1 LNKWHYE
8 HYYKT
13 QNFIGG
19 DMSGPFKGVRVLEL
33 TSTVSGPFAGMMLAD
48 QGAEVI
54 KIEPPGIGDLA
65 RFMGTIK
72 EGMGAMFSTLNRNKK
87 CICLDFKNE
96 EDLSVLLE
104 LVSTADVLI
113 ENYRPGI
120 VKKLGIDYQTLK
132 KIKPDLIYCSISGY
146 GQSGPYKE
154 KKVYDPLIQGTVGIP
169 HAQNGEFPELIRT
182 IIYDKVTGLTS
193 AQAISAALYQKANG
207 EGGQYLPISMM
218 ESALYYN
225 WPDLMMNHTFEEGG
239 INLGELADLF
249 EVYETKDGGVVLIII
264 ANDEVFTK
272 FCEVFSL
279 SLHLDEKYNNLVS
292 RIINKEELTEEINK
306 ITRKLSSKELED
318 KMDNAEI
325 SASLC
330 NDLNKVHLDPQV
342 IEQGSIVEIDH
353 PELGKMRMPK
363 PPANLKGQ
371 KEFPRTL
378 APILGFDN
386 RQILEEL
393 KVENDII
400 VRMEEREDQNRMLIK
415 AMMDAQNQSQNG

>member
-1 LNKWHYE
+1 
-8 HYYKT
+8 
-13 QNFIGG
+13 
-19 DMSGPFKGVRVLEL
+19 MSGPYKGVRVLEL

-48 QGAEVI
+48 QGADVI

-72 EGMGAMFSTLNRNKK
+72 DGMGAMFSTLNRNKK

-96 EDLSVLLE
+96 EDLEVLKK

-120 VKKLGIDYQTLK
+120 VKKLGIDYESLS
-132 KIKPDLIYCSISGY
+132 KINPDLIYCSISGY

-169 HAQNGEFPELIRT
+169 LAQNNQSPELIRT

-193 AQAISAALYQKANG
+193 AQAISAALYQKAIG

-225 WPDLMMNHTFEEGG
+225 WPDLMMNYTFDEGG
-239 INLGELADLF
+239 VNIGELADLF
-249 EVYETKDGGVVLIII
+249 EVYETNDGGVVLIII

-272 FCEVFSL
+272 FCTVFDL

-292 RIINKEELTEEINK
+292 RIINKEELTIEINK
-306 ITRKLSSKELED
+306 VTRLLSSKELED
-318 KMDNAEI
+318 KMDREGI
-325 SASLC
+325 SASIC
-330 NDLNKVHLDPQV
+330 NELNEVYKDPQV
-342 IEQGSIVEIDH
+342 VEQGSVTEINH
-353 PELGKMRMPK
+353 PELGIMRMPK

-371 KEFPRTL
+371 SSFPRSL
-378 APILGFDN
+378 APILGYDN
-386 RQILEEL
+386 REVLSSINVDDDTIQ
-393 KVENDII
+393 
-400 VRMEEREDQNRMLIK
+400 RMEDREKQNREML
-415 AMMDAQNQSQNG
+415 ASLMQANEE

>member
-1 LNKWHYE
+1 
-8 HYYKT
+8 
-13 QNFIGG
+13 
-19 DMSGPFKGVRVLEL
+19 MSGPFKGVRVLEL

-72 EGMGAMFSTLNRNKK
+72 DGMGAMFSTLNRNKK

-96 EDLSVLLE
+96 EDLSVLMQ

-120 VKKLGIDYQTLK
+120 VKKLGIDYGTLK

-169 HAQNGEFPELIRT
+169 HAQNSEFPELIRT

-207 EGGQYLPISMM
+207 EGGQYLPVSMM

-239 INLGELADLF
+239 VNLGELADLF

-264 ANDEVFTK
+264 ANDEVFIK

-279 SLHLDEKYNNLVS
+279 SLHEDEKYNNLVS
-292 RIINKEELTEEINK
+292 RIVNKEELTKEINK
-306 ITRKLSSKELED
+306 ITRNLSSKELED
-318 KMDNAEI
+318 KMDNEGI
-325 SASLC
+325 SASIC
-330 NDLNKVHLDPQV
+330 NDLNEVHLDPQV

-393 KVENDII
+393 KIDNDII
-400 VRMEEREDQNRMLIK
+400 ERMEERENQNRMLIK

>member
-1 LNKWHYE
+1 
-8 HYYKT
+8 
-13 QNFIGG
+13 
-19 DMSGPFKGVRVLEL
+19 MSGPYKGVRVLEL

-48 QGAEVI
+48 QGADVI

-72 EGMGAMFSTLNRNKK
+72 DGMGAMFSTLNRNKK

-96 EDLSVLLE
+96 EDLEVLKK

-120 VKKLGIDYQTLK
+120 VKKLGIDYESLS
-132 KIKPDLIYCSISGY
+132 KINPDLIYCSISGY

-169 HAQNGEFPELIRT
+169 LAQNNQSPELIRT

-193 AQAISAALYQKANG
+193 AQAISAALYQKAIG

-225 WPDLMMNHTFEEGG
+225 WPDLMMNYTFDEGG
-239 INLGELADLF
+239 VNIGELADLF
-249 EVYETKDGGVVLIII
+249 EVYETNDGGVVLIII

-272 FCEVFSL
+272 FCTVFDL

-292 RIINKEELTEEINK
+292 RIINKEELTIEINK
-306 ITRKLSSKELED
+306 VTRSLSSKELED
-318 KMDNAEI
+318 KMDREGI
-325 SASLC
+325 SASIC
-330 NDLNKVHLDPQV
+330 NELNEVYKDPQV
-342 IEQGSIVEIDH
+342 VEQDSITEIDH
-353 PELGKMRMPK
+353 PELGIMRMPK

-371 KEFPRTL
+371 GSFPRSL
-378 APILGFDN
+378 APILGYDN
-386 RQILEEL
+386 REVLSSINIDDDTIQ
-393 KVENDII
+393 
-400 VRMEEREDQNRMLIK
+400 RMEDREKQNREML
-415 AMMDAQNQSQNG
+415 ASLMQANEE

>member
-1 LNKWHYE
+1 
-8 HYYKT
+8 
-13 QNFIGG
+13 
-19 DMSGPFKGVRVLEL
+19 MSGPFKGVRVLEL

-54 KIEPPGIGDLA
+54 KVEPPGIGDLA
-65 RFMGTIK
+65 RFMGTTK
-72 EGMGAMFSTLNRNKK
+72 DGMGAMFSTLNRNKK

-96 EDLSVLLE
+96 EDLSVLKE
-104 LVSTADVLI
+104 LVKTSDVLI

-120 VKKLGIDYQTLK
+120 VKKLGIDYETLS

-169 HAQNGEFPELIRT
+169 HAQSGKFPELIRT

-207 EGGQYLPISMM
+207 EGGQYLPISML

-225 WPDLMMNHTFEEGG
+225 WPDIMMNHTFEEGG

-272 FCEVFSL
+272 FCSVFDL
-279 SLHLDEKYNNLVS
+279 NLYQDEKYNNLIS
-292 RIINKEELTEEINK
+292 RIINKEELTKEINK
-306 ITRKLSSKELED
+306 VTSKISSKELEQM
-318 KMDNAEI
+318 MDNEGI
-325 SASLC
+325 SASIC
-330 NDLNKVHLDPQV
+330 NELNEVHLDPQV
-342 IEQGSIVEIDH
+342 IDQNSIVEIEH
-353 PELGKMRMPK
+353 PDLGIMRMSK

-371 KEFPRTL
+371 GTFPRTL
-378 APILGFDN
+378 APILGHDN
-386 RQILEEL
+386 RTLLKEL
-393 KVENDII
+393 GIENDII
-400 VRMEEREDQNRMLIK
+400 ERMEQREEQNRILIETM
-415 AMMDAQNQSQNG
+415 ANQLQDQDS

>member
-1 LNKWHYE
+1 
-8 HYYKT
+8 
-13 QNFIGG
+13 
-19 DMSGPFKGVRVLEL
+19 MSGPFKGVRVLEL

-72 EGMGAMFSTLNRNKK
+72 DGMGAMFSTLNRNKK

-96 EDLSVLLE
+96 EDLSVLMQ

-120 VKKLGIDYQTLK
+120 VKKLGIDYETLK

-169 HAQNGEFPELIRT
+169 HAQNSEFPELIRT

-207 EGGQYLPISMM
+207 EGGQYLPVSMM

-264 ANDEVFTK
+264 ANDEVFIK

-279 SLHLDEKYNNLVS
+279 SLHQDEKYNNLVS
-292 RIINKEELTEEINK
+292 RIVNKEELTKEINK
-306 ITRKLSSKELED
+306 ITRNLSSKELED
-318 KMDNAEI
+318 KMDNEGI
-325 SASLC
+325 SASIC
-330 NDLNKVHLDPQV
+330 NDLNEVHLDPQV

-393 KVENDII
+393 KIDNDII
-400 VRMEEREDQNRMLIK
+400 ERMEERENQNRMLIK

>member
-1 LNKWHYE
+1 
-8 HYYKT
+8 
-13 QNFIGG
+13 
-19 DMSGPFKGVRVLEL
+19 MSGPYKGVRVLEL

-48 QGAEVI
+48 QGADVI

-72 EGMGAMFSTLNRNKK
+72 DGMGAMFSTLNRNKK

-96 EDLSVLLE
+96 EDLEVLKK

-120 VKKLGIDYQTLK
+120 VKKLGIDYESLS
-132 KIKPDLIYCSISGY
+132 KINPDLIYCSISGY

-169 HAQNGEFPELIRT
+169 LAQNNQSPELIRT

-193 AQAISAALYQKANG
+193 AQAISAALYQKAIG

-225 WPDLMMNHTFEEGG
+225 WPDLMMNYTFDEGG
-239 INLGELADLF
+239 VNIGELADLF
-249 EVYETKDGGVVLIII
+249 EVYETNDGGVVLIII

-272 FCEVFSL
+272 FCTVFDL

-292 RIINKEELTEEINK
+292 RIINKEELTIEINK
-306 ITRKLSSKELED
+306 VTRSLSSKELED
-318 KMDNAEI
+318 KMDREGI
-325 SASLC
+325 SASIC
-330 NDLNKVHLDPQV
+330 NELNEVYKDPQV
-342 IEQGSIVEIDH
+342 VEQGSITEIDH
-353 PELGKMRMPK
+353 PELGIMRMPK

-371 KEFPRTL
+371 DSFPRSL
-378 APILGFDN
+378 APILGYDN
-386 RQILEEL
+386 REVLSSINIDDDTIQ
-393 KVENDII
+393 
-400 VRMEEREDQNRMLIK
+400 RMEGREKQNREML
-415 AMMDAQNQSQNG
+415 ASLMQANEE

>member
-1 LNKWHYE
+1 
-8 HYYKT
+8 
-13 QNFIGG
+13 
-19 DMSGPFKGVRVLEL
+19 MSGPYKSVRVLEL

-48 QGAEVI
+48 QGADVI

-72 EGMGAMFSTLNRNKK
+72 DGMGAMFSTLNRNKK

-96 EDLSVLLE
+96 EDLEVLKK

-120 VKKLGIDYQTLK
+120 VKKLGIDYESLS
-132 KIKPDLIYCSISGY
+132 KINPDLIYCSISGY

-169 HAQNGEFPELIRT
+169 LAQNNQSPELIRT

-193 AQAISAALYQKANG
+193 AQAISAALYQKAIG

-225 WPDLMMNHTFEEGG
+225 WPDLMMNYTFDEGG
-239 INLGELADLF
+239 VNIGELADLF
-249 EVYETKDGGVVLIII
+249 EVYETNDGGVVLIII

-272 FCEVFSL
+272 FCTVFDL

-292 RIINKEELTEEINK
+292 RIINKEELTIEINK
-306 ITRKLSSKELED
+306 VTRSLSSKELED
-318 KMDNAEI
+318 KMDHEGI
-325 SASLC
+325 SASIC
-330 NDLNKVHLDPQV
+330 NELNEVYKDPQV
-342 IEQGSIVEIDH
+342 VEQGSITEIDH
-353 PELGKMRMPK
+353 PELGIMRMPK

-371 KEFPRTL
+371 SSFPRSL
-378 APILGFDN
+378 APILGYDN
-386 RQILEEL
+386 REVLSSINIDDDTIQ
-393 KVENDII
+393 
-400 VRMEEREDQNRMLIK
+400 RMEDREKQNREML
-415 AMMDAQNQSQNG
+415 ASLMQANEE

>member
-1 LNKWHYE
+1 
-8 HYYKT
+8 
-13 QNFIGG
+13 
-19 DMSGPFKGVRVLEL
+19 MSGPYKGVRVLEL

-48 QGAEVI
+48 QGADVI

-72 EGMGAMFSTLNRNKK
+72 DGMGAMFSTLNRNKK

-96 EDLSVLLE
+96 EDLEVLKK

-120 VKKLGIDYQTLK
+120 VKKLGIDYESLS
-132 KIKPDLIYCSISGY
+132 KINPDLIYCSISGY

-169 HAQNGEFPELIRT
+169 LAQNNQSPELIRT

-193 AQAISAALYQKANG
+193 AQAISAALYQKAIG

-225 WPDLMMNHTFEEGG
+225 WPDLMMNYTFDEGG
-239 INLGELADLF
+239 VNIGELADLF
-249 EVYETKDGGVVLIII
+249 EVYETNDGGVVLIII

-272 FCEVFSL
+272 FCTVFDL
-279 SLHLDEKYNNLVS
+279 SLHLDDKYNNLVS
-292 RIINKEELTEEINK
+292 RIINKEELTIEINK
-306 ITRKLSSKELED
+306 VTRFLSSKELED
-318 KMDNAEI
+318 KMDREGI
-325 SASLC
+325 SASIC
-330 NDLNKVHLDPQV
+330 NELNEVYKDPQV
-342 IEQGSIVEIDH
+342 VEQGSITEINH
-353 PELGKMRMPK
+353 PELGIMRMPK

-371 KEFPRTL
+371 SSFPRSL
-378 APILGFDN
+378 APILGYDN
-386 RQILEEL
+386 REVLSSINIDDDTIQ
-393 KVENDII
+393 
-400 VRMEEREDQNRMLIK
+400 RMEDREKQNREML
-415 AMMDAQNQSQNG
+415 ASLMQANEE

>member
-1 LNKWHYE
+1 
-8 HYYKT
+8 
-13 QNFIGG
+13 
-19 DMSGPFKGVRVLEL
+19 MSGPYSGIRVLEL

-65 RFMGTIK
+65 RFMGTTK
-72 EGMGAMFSTLNRNKK
+72 DGMGAMFSSLNRNKK

-96 EDLSVLLE
+96 EDLNVLKE
-104 LVSTADVLI
+104 LVSTSDVLI

-120 VKKLGIDYQTLK
+120 VHKLGIDYESLC

-169 HAQNGEFPELIRT
+169 NAQNSKFPELLRT

-193 AQAISAALYQKANG
+193 AQAISAALYQKERG

-225 WPDLMMNHTFEEGG
+225 WPDLMMNHTFLEGG
-239 INLGELADLF
+239 INIGELADLF
-249 EVYETKDGGVVLIII
+249 EVYETSDGGVIIIII
-264 ANDEVFTK
+264 AADEVFSK
-272 FCEVFSL
+272 FCSHFD
-279 SLHLDEKYNNLVS
+279 LDLYSNDKYNSLES
-292 RIINKEELTEEINK
+292 RIINKEQLTEEINK
-306 ITRKLSSKELED
+306 VTRNFSSRELVER
-318 KMDNAEI
+318 MDHEGI
-325 SASLC
+325 SASVC
-330 NDLNKVHLDPQV
+330 NQLDEVHQDPQV
-342 IEQGSIVEIDH
+342 LDQGSIVEINH

-371 KEFPRTL
+371 KEFPRSL

-386 RQILEEL
+386 REVLENI
-393 KVENDII
+393 KIDNDII
-400 VRMEEREDQNRMLIK
+400 QRMEEREEQNRLLIK
-415 AMMDAQNQSQNG
+415 AMMDAENQS

>member
-1 LNKWHYE
+1 
-8 HYYKT
+8 
-13 QNFIGG
+13 
-19 DMSGPFKGVRVLEL
+19 MSGPFKGVRVLEL

-72 EGMGAMFSTLNRNKK
+72 DGMGAMFSTLNRNKK

-96 EDLSVLLE
+96 EDLSVLMQ

-120 VKKLGIDYQTLK
+120 VKKLGIDYETLK

-169 HAQNGEFPELIRT
+169 HAQNSEFPELIRT

-207 EGGQYLPISMM
+207 EGGQYLPVSMM

-225 WPDLMMNHTFEEGG
+225 WPDLMMNYTFEEGG

-279 SLHLDEKYNNLVS
+279 SLHQDEKYNNLVS
-292 RIINKEELTEEINK
+292 RIVNKEELTKEINK
-306 ITRKLSSKELED
+306 ITRNLSSKELED
-318 KMDNAEI
+318 KMDNEGI
-325 SASLC
+325 SASIC
-330 NDLNKVHLDPQV
+330 NNLNEVHLDPQV

-393 KVENDII
+393 KIENDII
-400 VRMEEREDQNRMLIK
+400 DRMEERENQNRMLIK

>member
-1 LNKWHYE
+1 
-8 HYYKT
+8 
-13 QNFIGG
+13 
-19 DMSGPFKGVRVLEL
+19 MSGPYEGIRVLEL

-54 KIEPPGIGDLA
+54 KVEPPGIGDLA
-65 RFMGTIK
+65 RFMGTTK
-72 EGMGAMFSTLNRNKK
+72 DGMGAMFSTLNRNKK

-96 EDLSVLLE
+96 EDLSVLKE
-104 LVSTADVLI
+104 LVSITDVLI

-120 VKKLGIDYQTLK
+120 VKKLGIDYESLSQ
-132 KIKPDLIYCSISGY
+132 INPDLIYCSISGY

-169 HAQNGEFPELIRT
+169 HAQNIKSPELIRT

-193 AQAISAALYQKANG
+193 AQAISAALYQKAKG

-225 WPDLMMNHTFEEGG
+225 WPDLMMNHTFVEGG

-272 FCEVFSL
+272 FCNVFDL

-292 RIINKEELTEEINK
+292 RIINKEELTTEINK
-306 ITRKLSSKELED
+306 ITSQLSCKELEN
-318 KMDNAEI
+318 KMDLEGI
-325 SASLC
+325 SASIC
-330 NDLNKVHLDPQV
+330 NELNEVHKDPQV
-342 IEQGSIVEIDH
+342 IEQGSIIEINH
-353 PELGKMRMPK
+353 PELGVMRMPK

-371 KEFPRTL
+371 NSFPRSL
-378 APILGFDN
+378 APILGHDN
-386 RQILEEL
+386 REVLTSINIDDGTIQ
-393 KVENDII
+393 
-400 VRMEEREDQNRMLIK
+400 RMEDREKQNREML
-415 AMMDAQNQSQNG
+415 ASLMQATEE

>member
-1 LNKWHYE
+1 
-8 HYYKT
+8 
-13 QNFIGG
+13 
-19 DMSGPFKGVRVLEL
+19 MSGPYEGIRVLEL

-54 KIEPPGIGDLA
+54 KVEPPGIGDLA

-72 EGMGAMFSTLNRNKK
+72 DGMGAMFSTLNRNKK

-96 EDLSVLLE
+96 EDLNALKE

-120 VKKLGIDYQTLK
+120 VKKLGIDYESLAQ
-132 KIKPDLIYCSISGY
+132 INPDLIYCSISGY

-169 HAQNGEFPELIRT
+169 LAQNNKSPELIRT

-193 AQAISAALYQKANG
+193 AQAISAALYQKAKG
-207 EGGQYLPISMM
+207 QGGQYLPISMM

-225 WPDLMMNHTFEEGG
+225 WPDLMMNYTFDEGG

-249 EVYETKDGGVVLIII
+249 EVYETNDGGVVLIII

-272 FCEVFSL
+272 FCTVFDL
-279 SLHLDEKYNNLVS
+279 SLHLDGKYNNLVS
-292 RIINKEELTEEINK
+292 RIINKEELTIEVNK
-306 ITRKLSSKELED
+306 VTSKLSSKELED
-318 KMDNAEI
+318 KMDLEGI
-325 SASLC
+325 SASIC
-330 NDLNKVHLDPQV
+330 NELNEVFKDPQV

-353 PELGKMRMPK
+353 PELGIMRMPK

-371 KEFPRTL
+371 SSFPRTL
-378 APILGFDN
+378 APILGYDN
-386 RQILEEL
+386 REVLSSINIDDDTIQ
-393 KVENDII
+393 
-400 VRMEEREDQNRMLIK
+400 RMEDREKQNREML
-415 AMMDAQNQSQNG
+415 ASLMQATEES

>member
-1 LNKWHYE
+1 
-8 HYYKT
+8 
-13 QNFIGG
+13 
-19 DMSGPFKGVRVLEL
+19 MSGPFKGVRVLEL

-72 EGMGAMFSTLNRNKK
+72 DGMGAMFSTLNRNKK

-96 EDLSVLLE
+96 EDLSVLMQ

-120 VKKLGIDYQTLK
+120 VKKLGIDYETLK

-146 GQSGPYKE
+146 GQTGPYKE

-169 HAQNGEFPELIRT
+169 HAQNSEFPELIRT

-207 EGGQYLPISMM
+207 EGGQYLPVSMM

-279 SLHLDEKYNNLVS
+279 SLHQDEKYNNLVS
-292 RIINKEELTEEINK
+292 RIVNKEELTKEINK
-306 ITRKLSSKELED
+306 ITRSLSSKELED
-318 KMDNAEI
+318 KMDNEGI
-325 SASLC
+325 SASIC
-330 NDLNKVHLDPQV
+330 NDLNEVHLDPQV

-393 KVENDII
+393 KIENDII
-400 VRMEEREDQNRMLIK
+400 DRMEERENQNRMLIK

>member
-1 LNKWHYE
+1 
-8 HYYKT
+8 
-13 QNFIGG
+13 
-19 DMSGPFKGVRVLEL
+19 MSGPFKGVRVLEL

-72 EGMGAMFSTLNRNKK
+72 DGMGAMFSTLNRNKK

-96 EDLSVLLE
+96 EDLSVLMQ

-120 VKKLGIDYQTLK
+120 VKKLGIDYETLK

-169 HAQNGEFPELIRT
+169 HAQNSEFPELIRT

-207 EGGQYLPISMM
+207 EGGQYLPVSMM

-225 WPDLMMNHTFEEGG
+225 WPDLMMNYTFEEGG

-279 SLHLDEKYNNLVS
+279 SLHQDEKYNNLVS
-292 RIINKEELTEEINK
+292 RIVNKEELTKEINK
-306 ITRKLSSKELED
+306 ITRNLSSKELED
-318 KMDNAEI
+318 KMDYEGI
-325 SASLC
+325 SASIC
-330 NDLNKVHLDPQV
+330 NDLNEVHLDPQV

-393 KVENDII
+393 KIENDII
-400 VRMEEREDQNRMLIK
+400 DRMEERENQNRMLIK

>member
-1 LNKWHYE
+1 
-8 HYYKT
+8 
-13 QNFIGG
+13 
-19 DMSGPFKGVRVLEL
+19 MSGPFKGVRVLEL

-72 EGMGAMFSTLNRNKK
+72 DGMGAMFSTLNRNKK

-96 EDLSVLLE
+96 EDLSILME

-120 VKKLGIDYQTLK
+120 VKKLGIYYEALK

-146 GQSGPYKE
+146 GQTGPYKE

-169 HAQNGEFPELIRT
+169 HAQNSEFPELIRT

-207 EGGQYLPISMM
+207 EGGQYLPLSMM

-239 INLGELADLF
+239 VNLGELADLF
-249 EVYETKDGGVVLIII
+249 EVYETIDGGVVLIII

-279 SLHLDEKYNNLVS
+279 SLHEDEKYNNLVS
-292 RIINKEELTEEINK
+292 RIVNKEELTKEINK
-306 ITRKLSSKELED
+306 ITRSLSSKELED
-318 KMDNAEI
+318 KMDNEGI
-325 SASLC
+325 SASIC
-330 NDLNKVHLDPQV
+330 NDLNEVHLDPQV

-353 PELGKMRMPK
+353 PELGKMRMPN

-393 KVENDII
+393 KIDNDII
-400 VRMEEREDQNRMLIK
+400 ERMEERENQNRMLIK

>member
-1 LNKWHYE
+1 
-8 HYYKT
+8 
-13 QNFIGG
+13 
-19 DMSGPFKGVRVLEL
+19 MSGPYKGVRVLEL

-48 QGAEVI
+48 QGADVI

-72 EGMGAMFSTLNRNKK
+72 DGMGAMFSTLNRNKK

-96 EDLSVLLE
+96 EDLEVLKK

-120 VKKLGIDYQTLK
+120 VKKLGIDYESLS
-132 KIKPDLIYCSISGY
+132 KINPDLIYCSISGY

-169 HAQNGEFPELIRT
+169 LAQNNQSPELIRT

-193 AQAISAALYQKANG
+193 AQAISAALYQKAIG

-225 WPDLMMNHTFEEGG
+225 WPDLMMNYTFDEGG
-239 INLGELADLF
+239 VNIGELADLF
-249 EVYETKDGGVVLIII
+249 EVYETNDGGVVLIII

-272 FCEVFSL
+272 FCIVFDL

-292 RIINKEELTEEINK
+292 RIINKEELTIEINK
-306 ITRKLSSKELED
+306 VTRSLSSKELED
-318 KMDNAEI
+318 KMDREGI
-325 SASLC
+325 SASIC
-330 NDLNKVHLDPQV
+330 NELNEVYKDPQV
-342 IEQGSIVEIDH
+342 VEQGSITEIDH
-353 PELGKMRMPK
+353 PELGIMRMPK

-371 KEFPRTL
+371 GSFPRSL
-378 APILGFDN
+378 APILGYNN
-386 RQILEEL
+386 REVLSSINIDDDTIQ
-393 KVENDII
+393 
-400 VRMEEREDQNRMLIK
+400 RMEDREKQNREML
-415 AMMDAQNQSQNG
+415 ASLMQANEE

>member
-1 LNKWHYE
+1 
-8 HYYKT
+8 
-13 QNFIGG
+13 
-19 DMSGPFKGVRVLEL
+19 MSGPYEGIRVLEL

-54 KIEPPGIGDLA
+54 KVEPPGIGDLA
-65 RFMGTIK
+65 RFMGTTK
-72 EGMGAMFSTLNRNKK
+72 DGMGAMFSTLNRNKK

-96 EDLSVLLE
+96 EDLSVLKE
-104 LVSTADVLI
+104 LVSTTDVLI

-120 VKKLGIDYQTLK
+120 VKKLGIDYESLSQ
-132 KIKPDLIYCSISGY
+132 INPDLIYCSISGY

-169 HAQNGEFPELIRT
+169 HAQNIKSPELIRT

-193 AQAISAALYQKANG
+193 AQAISAALYQKAKG

-225 WPDLMMNHTFEEGG
+225 WPDLMMNHTFDEGG

-264 ANDEVFTK
+264 ANDEVFSK
-272 FCEVFSL
+272 FCNVFDL

-292 RIINKEELTEEINK
+292 RIINKEELTAEINK
-306 ITRKLSSKELED
+306 VTSLLSCKELEN
-318 KMDNAEI
+318 KMDLEGI
-325 SASLC
+325 SASIC
-330 NDLNKVHLDPQV
+330 NELNEVYKDPQV
-342 IEQGSIVEIDH
+342 IEQGSIVEINH
-353 PELGKMRMPK
+353 PELGVMRMPK

-371 KEFPRTL
+371 GSFPRSL
-378 APILGFDN
+378 APILGHDN
-386 RQILEEL
+386 REVLTSINIDDDTIQ
-393 KVENDII
+393 
-400 VRMEEREDQNRMLIK
+400 RMEDREKQNREML
-415 AMMDAQNQSQNG
+415 ASLMQATEE

>member
-1 LNKWHYE
+1 
-8 HYYKT
+8 
-13 QNFIGG
+13 
-19 DMSGPFKGVRVLEL
+19 MSGPYEGIRVLEL

-54 KIEPPGIGDLA
+54 KVEPPGIGDLA
-65 RFMGTIK
+65 RFMGTTK
-72 EGMGAMFSTLNRNKK
+72 DGMGAMFSTLNRNKK

-96 EDLSVLLE
+96 EDLGVLKE
-104 LVSTADVLI
+104 LVSTTDVLI

-120 VKKLGIDYQTLK
+120 VKKLGIDYESLSQ
-132 KIKPDLIYCSISGY
+132 INPDLIYCSISGY

-169 HAQNGEFPELIRT
+169 HAQNIKSPELIRT

-193 AQAISAALYQKANG
+193 AQAISAALYQKAKG

-225 WPDLMMNHTFEEGG
+225 WPDLMMNHTFDEGG

-264 ANDEVFTK
+264 ANDEVFSK
-272 FCEVFSL
+272 FCNVFDL

-292 RIINKEELTEEINK
+292 RIINKEELTAEINK
-306 ITRKLSSKELED
+306 VTSLLSCKELEN
-318 KMDNAEI
+318 KMDLEGI
-325 SASLC
+325 SASIC
-330 NDLNKVHLDPQV
+330 NELNEVYKDPQV
-342 IEQGSIVEIDH
+342 IEQGSIVEINH
-353 PELGKMRMPK
+353 PELGVMRMPK

-371 KEFPRTL
+371 GSFPRSL
-378 APILGFDN
+378 APILGHDN
-386 RQILEEL
+386 REVLTSINIDDDTIQ
-393 KVENDII
+393 
-400 VRMEEREDQNRMLIK
+400 RMEDREKQNREML
-415 AMMDAQNQSQNG
+415 ASLMQATEE